1 MKIIYTKHARKKFK
15 MHRDV
20 GIIITGK
27 DVSTTIK
34 DPEHV
39 DYESDKPKT
48 ITSKSLK
55 EKLVLR
61 VVFKT
66 DNDIIK
72 VITFYPAQAGRYYE
86 NKKTKN

>member
-1 MKIIYTKHARKKFK
+1 
-15 MHRDV
+15 MHKDV
-20 GIIITGK
+20 GTIITRK
-27 DVSTTIK
+27 DISATIK

-39 DYESDKPKT
+39 DYDSDKPK
-48 ITSKSLK
+48 IIASKSFK

-61 VVFKT
+61 VVFKM
-66 DNDIIK
+66 DDDIIK